1 MIDKESLKKCLKL
14 YLVTD
19 SEMLRGRDFYKCLE
33 DAISSGITTVQLRE
47 KCFWKRVF
55 KKSYET

>member
-1 MIDKESLKKCLKL
+1 M

-19 SEMLRGRDFYKCLE
+19 SEMLKGRDFYKCLE

-47 KCFWKRVF
+47 KNASGREFLRKA
-55 KKSYET
+55 

>member
-1 MIDKESLKKCLKL
+1 M

-19 SEMLRGRDFYKCLE
+19 SEMLKGRDFYKCLE

-47 KCFWKRVF
+47 KMLLEESF